1 MVLLQTS
8 CVTIWSHPLKSW
20 SRSILFSHPS
30 NSFEPLFFNLKR
42 LLDSFKLC
50 LTFLLQMSPDMVGIR
65 ICCCLR
71 LGFIFIESL
80 FNAGP
85 TRFEAMRPLTQ
96 VYQPSA
102 MIPLFLTSSLKMYV
116 LGIMMKFRQVSKI
129 TIIEI
134 RSGLDSGFSI
144 WKFTP
149 RQTKPAM
156 NSKDHEITVIWRLT
170 LFILRRLSFELSDN
184 TICILSLL
192 SFLKY
197 EL

>member
-1 MVLLQTS
+1 
-8 CVTIWSHPLKSW
+8 
-20 SRSILFSHPS
+20 
-30 NSFEPLFFNLKR
+30 
-42 LLDSFKLC
+42 
-50 LTFLLQMSPDMVGIR
+50 MSPYMVGIGTFFG
-65 ICCCLR
+65 IWI
-71 LGFIFIESL
+71 GFISIESL
-80 FNAGP
+80 FDEGP
-85 TRFEAMRPLTQ
+85 TLFEYMRPLTP
-96 VYQPSA
+96 VHQPSA

-156 NSKDHEITVIWRLT
+156 NSKDHEIAVIWRLT

-197 EL
+197 EP

>member
-1 MVLLQTS
+1 
-8 CVTIWSHPLKSW
+8 
-20 SRSILFSHPS
+20 
-30 NSFEPLFFNLKR
+30 
-42 LLDSFKLC
+42 
-50 LTFLLQMSPDMVGIR
+50 MSPDRVGIG

-134 RSGLDSGFSI
+134 RSGLDSGL
-144 WKFTP
+144 KFTP
-149 RQTKPAM
+149 RHTKPAM

-170 LFILRRLSFELSDN
+170 LFVLRRLSFELSDN

-197 EL
+197 EVWFQRSYKRFWDIIYL

>member
-1 MVLLQTS
+1 
-8 CVTIWSHPLKSW
+8 
-20 SRSILFSHPS
+20 
-30 NSFEPLFFNLKR
+30 
-42 LLDSFKLC
+42 
-50 LTFLLQMSPDMVGIR
+50 MSPDMVGIR

-80 FNAGP
+80 FGAGP
-85 TRFEAMRPLTQ
+85 TLFEYMWPLTPM
-96 VYQPSA
+96 YQPSA

-134 RSGLDSGFSI
+134 RSGLDAGL
-144 WKFTP
+144 KFTP
-149 RQTKPAM
+149 RQTKPAI
-156 NSKDHEITVIWRLT
+156 NSRDHEITVIWRLT
-170 LFILRRLSFELSDN
+170 LFILRRLSFEPSDN

-197 EL
+197 EV